1 MNPFDS
7 VEVKLPKLNEKTNIE
22 VVIEQIEGLSDLEED
37 EDGELPYHRYYLKE
51 NAIN

>member
-7 VEVKLPKLNEKTNIE
+7 VEVKLPKLTEKTNIE
-22 VVIEQIEGLSDLEED
+22 VVIEQIEGLGDLEED